1 MIKFQASLIA
11 TICSLPLIATALPVK
26 ADIINP
32 QPRLIAAQSHVIPTT
47 YMTRKS
53 NDEIA
58 VQIQE
63 GEFNFVGTLRRT
75 QGSMYIAE
83 DWQVRVMYD
92 TQTHHVV
99 VINKNTGT
107 EYYNYVFSMNQSNN
121 STPTANANTRTATL
135 NAKNPN
141 TRINLRTRSTINSS
155 TNGYG
160 LVGDRVQILQCRQD
174 NDRPGSDLNWC
185 QVKFPKSGTLGWVR
199 SDFIIFNDGGE

>member
-1 MIKFQASLIA
+1 MKFQASLIA
-11 TICSLPLIATALPVK
+11 ATCSLPLIPTVLPAK
-26 ADIINP
+26 ADIINA
-32 QPRLIAAQSHVIPTT
+32 QPRLIAAQNHIIPTT
-47 YMTRKS
+47 YMTRQ
-53 NDEIA
+53 NENEIA

-63 GEFNFVGTLRRT
+63 GEFNFRGTLRRT

-99 VINKNTGT
+99 VINKKTGT

-121 STPTANANTRTATL
+121 HGANASTRIAIL
-135 NAKNPN
+135 KANNPN
-141 TRINLRTRSTINSS
+141 TQINLRTRPTINSS

-160 LVGDRVQILQCRQD
+160 VPGDRVQNLECRQD

-185 QVKFPKSGTLGWVR
+185 RVRFLQSGAIGWIR
-199 SDFIIFNDGGE
+199 SDFINFPSDGF